1 MDYSVALADSAKA
14 DADLLYARIVAA
26 APLRGPIWFEELLQ
40 SIRSLSRMPRR
51 SPRAPESRKVRCL
64 LFGKHRD
71 VYRILYEID
80 ERNRTV
86 IVLHIRHGAMQDRG
100 PVL

>member
-1 MDYSVALADSAKA
+1 
-14 DADLLYARIVAA
+14 
-26 APLRGPIWFEELLQ
+26 
-40 SIRSLSRMPRR
+40 MPRR
-51 SPRAPESRKVRCL
+51 SPRTSESRKVRCL

-80 ERNRTV
+80 ERNRRV

-100 PVL
+100 PAL